1 MIRGGLV
8 VSPKLHQSKPFNETL
23 TRTITQ
29 LNKECSRLEL
39 ITRALRKRDEELFG
53 MCKASLERGEGERAR
68 IYANEVGEI
77 RKTLSLIMTTKL
89 TLEKTSLRL
98 GTIREVCPTLQEL
111 SGIFGN
117 VKDTLRILADVM
129 PSMSP
134 GMVALNE
141 AVTEML
147 TVTQSESL
155 PSIEPIATSDE
166 TTEAIIQEAEGVVE
180 DELKRKIPEPPTLSP
195 ISPQKAAKPMVALTT
210 GGVEIYENAT
220 ENTSPVRDS
229 DFQPSPVSSE
239 SDNSLLEELVLDYVY
254 RTNGEIELTR
264 CAEELGIAQNDVL
277 NVLDVL
283 RAKGKIKIEQ

>member
-1 MIRGGLV
+1 M
-8 VSPKLHQSKPFNETL
+8 VSLKLHESKSFNETL
-23 TRTITQ
+23 TKTITQ

-39 ITRALRKRDEELFG
+39 MTRALKKRDQELFEI
-53 MCKASLERGEGERAR
+53 CKASLERGQGERAR

-77 RKTLSLIMTTKL
+77 RKTLSLVTTTKL

-98 GTIREVCPTLQEL
+98 GTIKEVCPTLQEL

-117 VKDTLRILADVM
+117 VKDTLRILADIM

-141 AVTEML
+141 TVTEML
-147 TVTQSESL
+147 SVTQSESL
-155 PSIEPIATSDE
+155 PSIEPIAIRDE

-180 DELKRKIPEPPTLSP
+180 EELKRKIPVPPTLTP
-195 ISPQKAAKPMVALTT
+195 ISSEKATKPMVALTT
-210 GGVEIYENAT
+210 GGVEVYENAT
-220 ENTSPVRDS
+220 GNFSPVDDRH
-229 DFQPSPVSSE
+229 FQPSPLSSE
-239 SDNSLLEELVLDYVY
+239 SSNSLFEELVLDYVY

-264 CAEELGIAQNDVL
+264 CAEELGIAQNELL

>member
-1 MIRGGLV
+1 M
-8 VSPKLHQSKPFNETL
+8 VSLKLHESKSFNETL
-23 TRTITQ
+23 TKTITQ

-39 ITRALRKRDEELFG
+39 INRALRKRDQELFEI
-53 MCKASLERGEGERAR
+53 CKASLERGEEERAR

-77 RKTLSLIMTTKL
+77 RKTLSLVTTTKL

-98 GTIREVCPTLQEL
+98 GTIKEVCPTLQEL

-117 VKDTLRILADVM
+117 VKDTLRILADIM

-141 AVTEML
+141 TVTEML
-147 TVTQSESL
+147 SVTQSESL
-155 PSIEPIATSDE
+155 PSIEPIAIRDE

-180 DELKRKIPEPPTLSP
+180 EELKRKIPVPPTLTP
-195 ISPQKAAKPMVALTT
+195 ISSEKATKPMVALTT
-210 GGVEIYENAT
+210 GGVEVYENAT
-220 ENTSPVRDS
+220 GNFSPVDDRH
-229 DFQPSPVSSE
+229 FQPSPLSSE
-239 SDNSLLEELVLDYVY
+239 SSNSLFEELVLDYVY

-264 CAEELGIAQNDVL
+264 CAEELGIAQNELL

-283 RAKGKIKIEQ
+283 RAKGKVKIEQ

>member
-1 MIRGGLV
+1 M
-8 VSPKLHQSKPFNETL
+8 VSLKLHESKSFNETL
-23 TRTITQ
+23 TKTITQ

-39 ITRALRKRDEELFG
+39 ITRALRKRDQELFEI
-53 MCKASLERGEGERAR
+53 CKASLERGQGERAR

-77 RKTLSLIMTTKL
+77 RKTLCLVTTTKL
-89 TLEKTSLRL
+89 TLERTSLRL
-98 GTIREVCPTLQEL
+98 GTIKEVCPTLQEL

-117 VKDTLRILADVM
+117 VKDTLRILADIM

-141 AVTEML
+141 TVTEML
-147 TVTQSESL
+147 SVTQSESL
-155 PSIEPIATSDE
+155 PSIEPIAIRDE

-180 DELKRKIPEPPTLSP
+180 EELKRKIPVPPTLTP
-195 ISPQKAAKPMVALTT
+195 ISSEKATKPMVALTT
-210 GGVEIYENAT
+210 GGVEVYENAT
-220 ENTSPVRDS
+220 GIFSPVDDRH
-229 DFQPSPVSSE
+229 FQPSPLSSE
-239 SDNSLLEELVLDYVY
+239 SSNSLFEELVLDYVY

-264 CAEELGIAQNDVL
+264 CAEELGIAQNELL

>member
-1 MIRGGLV
+1 M
-8 VSPKLHQSKPFNETL
+8 VSLKLHESKSFNETL
-23 TRTITQ
+23 TKTITQ

-39 ITRALRKRDEELFG
+39 ITRALKRRDQELFEI
-53 MCKASLERGEGERAR
+53 CKASLERGEEERAR

-77 RKTLSLIMTTKL
+77 RKTLSLVTTTKL

-98 GTIREVCPTLQEL
+98 GTIKEVCPTLQEL

-117 VKDTLRILADVM
+117 VKDTLRILADIM

-141 AVTEML
+141 TVTEML
-147 TVTQSESL
+147 SVTQSESL
-155 PSIEPIATSDE
+155 PSIEPIAIRDE

-180 DELKRKIPEPPTLSP
+180 EELKRKIPVPPTLTP
-195 ISPQKAAKPMVALTT
+195 ISSEKATKPMVALTT
-210 GGVEIYENAT
+210 GGVEVYENAT
-220 ENTSPVRDS
+220 GNFSPVDDRH
-229 DFQPSPVSSE
+229 FQPSPLSSE
-239 SDNSLLEELVLDYVY
+239 SSNSLFEELVLDYVY

-264 CAEELGIAQNDVL
+264 CAEELGIAQNELL

-283 RAKGKIKIEQ
+283 RAKGKVKIEQ

>member
-1 MIRGGLV
+1 M
-8 VSPKLHQSKPFNETL
+8 VSLKLHESKSFNETL
-23 TRTITQ
+23 TKTITQ

-39 ITRALRKRDEELFG
+39 ITRALRKRDQELFEI
-53 MCKASLERGEGERAR
+53 CKASLERGQGERAR

-77 RKTLSLIMTTKL
+77 RKTLSLVTTTKL

-98 GTIREVCPTLQEL
+98 GTIKEVCPTLQEL

-117 VKDTLRILADVM
+117 VKDTLRILADIM

-141 AVTEML
+141 TVTEML
-147 TVTQSESL
+147 SVTQSESL
-155 PSIEPIATSDE
+155 PSIEPIAIRDE

-180 DELKRKIPEPPTLSP
+180 EELKRKIPVPPTLTP
-195 ISPQKAAKPMVALTT
+195 ISSEKATKPMVALTT
-210 GGVEIYENAT
+210 GGVEVYENAT
-220 ENTSPVRDS
+220 GNFSPVDDRH
-229 DFQPSPVSSE
+229 FQPSPLSSE
-239 SDNSLLEELVLDYVY
+239 SSNSLFEELVLDYVY

-264 CAEELGIAQNDVL
+264 CAEELGIAQNELL

>member
-1 MIRGGLV
+1 M
-8 VSPKLHQSKPFNETL
+8 VSLKLHESESFNETL
-23 TRTITQ
+23 TKTITQ

-39 ITRALRKRDEELFG
+39 MTRALKKRDQELFEI
-53 MCKASLERGEGERAR
+53 CKASLEKGQGERAR

-77 RKTLSLIMTTKL
+77 RKTLSLVTTTKL

-98 GTIREVCPTLQEL
+98 GTIKEVCPTLQEL

-117 VKDTLRILADVM
+117 VKDTLRILADIM

-134 GMVALNE
+134 EMVALNE
-141 AVTEML
+141 TVTEML
-147 TVTQSESL
+147 SVTQSESL
-155 PSIEPIATSDE
+155 PSIEPIAIRDE

-180 DELKRKIPEPPTLSP
+180 EELKSKIPVPPALTP
-195 ISPQKAAKPMVALTT
+195 AISSEKATKPMVALTT

-220 ENTSPVRDS
+220 EEFSPIDDRH
-229 DFQPSPVSSE
+229 FQPSPLSSE
-239 SDNSLLEELVLDYVY
+239 SSNSLFEELVLDYVY

-264 CAEELGIAQNDVL
+264 CAEELGIAQNELL

-283 RAKGKIKIEQ
+283 RAKGKIRIEQ

>member
-1 MIRGGLV
+1 M
-8 VSPKLHQSKPFNETL
+8 VSLKLHESKSFNETL
-23 TRTITQ
+23 TKTITQ

-39 ITRALRKRDEELFG
+39 INRALRKRDQELFEI
-53 MCKASLERGEGERAR
+53 CKASLERGEEERAR

-77 RKTLSLIMTTKL
+77 RKTLSLVTTTKL

-98 GTIREVCPTLQEL
+98 GTIKEVCPTLQEL

-117 VKDTLRILADVM
+117 VKDTLRILADIM

-141 AVTEML
+141 TVTEML
-147 TVTQSESL
+147 SVTQSESL
-155 PSIEPIATSDE
+155 PSIEPIAIRDE

-180 DELKRKIPEPPTLSP
+180 EELKRKIPVPPTLTP
-195 ISPQKAAKPMVALTT
+195 ISSEKATKPMVALTT
-210 GGVEIYENAT
+210 GGVEVYENAT
-220 ENTSPVRDS
+220 GNFSPVDDRH
-229 DFQPSPVSSE
+229 FQPSPLSSE
-239 SDNSLLEELVLDYVY
+239 SSNSLFEELVLDYVY

-264 CAEELGIAQNDVL
+264 CAEELGIAQNELL

>member
-1 MIRGGLV
+1 M
-8 VSPKLHQSKPFNETL
+8 VSLKLHESKSFNETL
-23 TRTITQ
+23 TKTITQ

-39 ITRALRKRDEELFG
+39 ITRALKRRDQELFEI
-53 MCKASLERGEGERAR
+53 CKASLERGEEERAR

-77 RKTLSLIMTTKL
+77 RKTLSLVTTTKL

-98 GTIREVCPTLQEL
+98 GTIKEVCPTLQEL

-117 VKDTLRILADVM
+117 VKDTLRILADIM

-141 AVTEML
+141 TVTEML
-147 TVTQSESL
+147 SVTQSQSL
-155 PSIEPIATSDE
+155 PSIEPIAIRDE

-180 DELKRKIPEPPTLSP
+180 EELKRKIPVPPTLTP
-195 ISPQKAAKPMVALTT
+195 ISSEKATKPMVALTT
-210 GGVEIYENAT
+210 GGVEVYENAT
-220 ENTSPVRDS
+220 GNFSPVDDRH
-229 DFQPSPVSSE
+229 FQPSPLSSE
-239 SDNSLLEELVLDYVY
+239 SSNSLFEELVLDYVY

-264 CAEELGIAQNDVL
+264 CAEELGIAQNELL

>member
-1 MIRGGLV
+1 M
-8 VSPKLHQSKPFNETL
+8 VSLKLHESESFNETL
-23 TRTITQ
+23 TKTITQ

-39 ITRALRKRDEELFG
+39 MTRALKKRDQELFEI
-53 MCKASLERGEGERAR
+53 CKASLERGQGERAR

-77 RKTLSLIMTTKL
+77 RKTLSLVTTTKL

-98 GTIREVCPTLQEL
+98 GTIKEVCPTLQEL

-117 VKDTLRILADVM
+117 VKDTLRILADIM

-141 AVTEML
+141 TVTEML
-147 TVTQSESL
+147 SVTQSESL
-155 PSIEPIATSDE
+155 PSIEPIAIRDE

-180 DELKRKIPEPPTLSP
+180 EELKRKIPVPP
-195 ISPQKAAKPMVALTT
+195 ISSEKATKPMVALTT
-210 GGVEIYENAT
+210 GGVEVYENAT
-220 ENTSPVRDS
+220 GNFSPVDDRH
-229 DFQPSPVSSE
+229 FQPSPLSSE
-239 SDNSLLEELVLDYVY
+239 SSNSLFEELVLDYVY

-264 CAEELGIAQNDVL
+264 CAEELGIAQNELL

-283 RAKGKIKIEQ
+283 RAKGKIRIEQ

>member
-1 MIRGGLV
+1 M
-8 VSPKLHQSKPFNETL
+8 VSLKLHESKSFNETL
-23 TRTITQ
+23 TKTITQ
-29 LNKECSRLEL
+29 LNKECSTLEL
-39 ITRALRKRDEELFG
+39 ITRALKRRDQELFEI
-53 MCKASLERGEGERAR
+53 CKASLERGEEERAR

-77 RKTLSLIMTTKL
+77 RKTLSLVTTTKL

-98 GTIREVCPTLQEL
+98 GTIKEVCPTLQEL

-117 VKDTLRILADVM
+117 VKDTLRILADIM

-141 AVTEML
+141 TVTEML
-147 TVTQSESL
+147 SVTQSESL
-155 PSIEPIATSDE
+155 PSIEPIAIRDE

-180 DELKRKIPEPPTLSP
+180 EELKRKIPVPPTLTP
-195 ISPQKAAKPMVALTT
+195 ISSEKATKPMVALTT
-210 GGVEIYENAT
+210 GGVEVYENAT
-220 ENTSPVRDS
+220 GNFSPVDDRH
-229 DFQPSPVSSE
+229 FQPSPLSSE
-239 SDNSLLEELVLDYVY
+239 SSNSLFEELVLDYVY

-264 CAEELGIAQNDVL
+264 CAEELGIAQNELL